1 MSERELSAAT
11 AAASSAAPRD
21 KPVALGHI
29 AVYNG
34 TAVVFSLVYVMCLPL
49 GCLHHHHHHHRVNL
63 VFQSKFFCV
72 KTGDGGGLFLSL
84 CQTNTF

>member
-34 TAVVFSLVYVMCLPL
+34 TDVVFPRVCVMCLPL
-49 GCLHHHHHHHRVNL
+49 GCLHHHHRVNF

-72 KTGDGGGLFLSL
+72 KTGDDGGLFLSL